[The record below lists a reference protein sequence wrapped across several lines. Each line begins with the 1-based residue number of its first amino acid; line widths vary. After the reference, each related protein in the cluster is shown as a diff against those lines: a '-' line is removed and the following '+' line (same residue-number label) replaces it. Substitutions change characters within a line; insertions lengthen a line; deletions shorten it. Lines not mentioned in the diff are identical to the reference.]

1 MQGNLIGA
9 DYLAWNAPAQGRIG
23 KFQDIVVAEG
33 VVHEIDGVLLA
44 DGITR

>member
-1 MQGNLIGA
+1 MQGNLIGT
-9 DYLAWNAPAQGRIG
+9 DSLAWNAPAQGRIG